1 MSAHGSVR
9 GQVQGPVPARAGIGL
24 RARHHAE
31 IVRERPAIAWF
42 EAHSENYFAPGGALP
57 EILARIR
64 SDYPLSLHGVGL
76 GLGNTDPLDRGH
88 LAALRRLIE
97 RYQPALVS
105 EHLCWGAFGGRFT
118 NDLLP
123 MPYTE
128 EALRHLTARVRETQE
143 TLGREILIEN
153 VSSYLEFRSSEITEW
168 DFMAAL
174 ASEAGCGILL
184 DVNNIYV
191 SAMNHGFDPVRYLNA
206 IPRRAVKEM
215 HLAGH
220 SINRVGDREIRID
233 THGAHVCDGVWE
245 LYRLAVGRFGAIPT
259 LIEWDTDIPELH
271 VLQSEAARAD
281 AILEGRYVAA
291 A

>member
-1 MSAHGSVR
+1 MR
-9 GQVQGPVPARAGIGL
+9 GQIQGPVPARAGIGL

-57 EILARIR
+57 EILESIR
-64 SDYPLSLHGVGL
+64 NDYPLSLHGVGL
-76 GLGNTDPLDRGH
+76 GLGNTGPLDRGH

-105 EHLCWGAFGGRFT
+105 EHACWGAFDGRFT

-128 EALRHLTARVRETQE
+128 EALRHLAARVRETQE

-153 VSSYLEFRSSEITEW
+153 VSSYLEFRSSEIPEW

-220 SINRVGDREIRID
+220 SINHVGDREIRID
-233 THGAHVCDGVWE
+233 THGAHVCDAVWG
-245 LYRLAVGRFGAIPT
+245 LYRFAVGRFGAIPT
-259 LIEWDTDIPELH
+259 LIEWDTDIPALH
-271 VLQSEAARAD
+271 VLQAEAARAD
-281 AILEGRYVAA
+281 AILESHYVAA